1 MCHLIGESVNG
12 KPTVS
17 KTVTWG
23 SSPCSPAKHFGVW
36 RSWYRAWFG
45 TKMPWVRVPPL
56 RPVSN
61 LSDWAMRSSPTGI
74 YRLPLNVWLVELV
87 KTVAPQAT
95 DRSSSLLPD
104 TNGHL
109 EMSAVWTQT
118 KLKLWLR
125 SGTGL
130 TRRPFKAEIDGSS
143 PSGVTTKILSIIYG
157 IF

>member
-1 MCHLIGESVNG
+1 MGEHYPCKVGVMGSNPISSTNDFDNHNLLSFYNEGTALVCHLIGESFNG
-12 KPTVS
+12 RTMVS
-17 KTVTWG
+17 KTIYWG
-23 SSPCSPAKHFGVW
+23 SNPCSPAKHFGVW

-56 RPVSN
+56 RPLSN

-104 TNGHL
+104 TN
-109 EMSAVWTQT
+109 V
-118 KLKLWLR
+118 
-125 SGTGL
+125 
-130 TRRPFKAEIDGSS
+130 I
-143 PSGVTTKILSIIYG
+143 
-157 IF
+157 